1 MSIPA
6 QSVGLPESDF
16 PFTIELL
23 DSESG
28 QVVWEKRVEGPGAL
42 MVPGRA
48 TTNEG
53 RPVRVRVTYPDG
65 EVQEYE

>member
-6 QSVGLPESDF
+6 EFVDLPESDF
-16 PFTIELL
+16 PFSIEFL

-28 QVVWEKRVEGPGAL
+28 RVVWGKRVEGPGAL
-42 MVPGRA
+42 LVPGRRE
-48 TTNEG
+48 TNEG